1 MKIKIIFGIIIL
13 LITSCQSNEKT
24 NVGDKNLNKKTDDDI
39 VIPKPGRISKSRPM
53 EKGEHYPKTFYD
65 ETIKVDSNNVP
76 LSKNEKYFPLILF
89 PEIDLVNNKSEKD
102 DIEYKPN
109 VVKNVYDTFVVK
121 WYSDVLF
128 AMREPLL
135 FNKKMNKE
143 IYRFTWLRSFHNP
156 IVITIV
162 NTQNQS
168 FNLFWK
174 EFEGEHR
181 NGKNIVN
188 KSKQIS
194 RLEWITFRLK
204 LSKSHFWTMGAGR
217 IPGGLDGSEWIL
229 EGADDTKYKVATVWS
244 PKGGDYYKACMY
256 LLSLTDLII
265 PENEIY

>member
-1 MKIKIIFGIIIL
+1 MKIKIIFVFIIV

-24 NVGDKNLNKKTDDDI
+24 EVEVKSNTDDKVETI
-39 VIPKPGRISKSRPM
+39 IIHQSRPM

-89 PEIDLVNNKSEKD
+89 PDLCIDYVKNDKGESDNKP
-102 DIEYKPN
+102 I
-109 VVKNVYDTFVVK
+109 VVKNVLDTILVK

-135 FNKKMNKE
+135 FNKKMNNE

-162 NTQNQS
+162 NAQNKS
-168 FNLFWK
+168 FKLFWK
-174 EFEGEHR
+174 EFEGESK
-181 NGKNIVN
+181 NGKIIIN
-188 KSKQIS
+188 KSKAIS
-194 RLEWITFRLK
+194 KLEWITFRLK
-204 LSKSHFWTMGAGR
+204 VSKSHFWTMGVGR
-217 IPGGLDGSEWIL
+217 NLGGDDGSEWIL
-229 EGADDTKYKVATVWS
+229 EGTDDTKYKVTTICS
-244 PKGGDYYKACMY
+244 PDCGKYYEACMY
-256 LLSLTDLII
+256 LLSLTDLKI